1 MQEEFASLNKETGML
16 GDPEEIRHVALLVIS
31 SFKRVLSNPFISMI
45 LPIGVKLDLAALIV
59 NVESLLHTM
68 SQAAYLRQ
76 LALVSYGYIGP
87 AFEEELQKMGYSEVL
102 PTTHPNA
109 PHPVPPPMDPNSRE
123 VRDSMILQEI
133 LKREYEQSPGPTQPP
148 DRDVPRTELPPGL
161 DEFLKGLIDPPKE
174 EK

>member
-87 AFEEELQKMGYSEVL
+87 VFDEELQKMGYSETL
-102 PTTHPNA
+102 PTTHPSA
-109 PHPVPPPMDPNSRE
+109 PHPVPPLMNPASPE
-123 VRDSMILQEI
+123 VREGMRLEEI
-133 LKREYEQSPGPTQPP
+133 LKREYESAGTPP
-148 DRDVPRTELPPGL
+148 
-161 DEFLKGLIDPPKE
+161 
-174 EK
+174 